1 VEWESGWS
9 AINFYT
15 EGSGGAMGTTGRSDV
30 VPDDFEVFPPYPNP
44 FNASTIVP
52 YQLPDLGHVTISIY
66 DVRGVLIKTLIEKKQ
81 PAGAYTAIWNG
92 TNDREVSVPSGMY
105 FIRIVAMI
113 ENGQVYRDRLKT
125 MLIK

>member
-1 VEWESGWS
+1 
-9 AINFYT
+9 
-15 EGSGGAMGTTGRSDV
+15 MGTTGRSDV
-30 VPDDFEVFPPYPNP
+30 VPDDFEVLPPYPNP
-44 FNASTIVP
+44 FNASIIVP
-52 YQLPDLGHVTISIY
+52 YQLPDVCHVTISVY
-66 DVRGVLIKTLIEKKQ
+66 DVRGVLTKTLIEKEQ